1 MARKHDDYIPN
12 GKHEFKD
19 WAVDFT
25 DTTKN
30 NIGSFGITDASYA
43 DVKKLADDLVNCS
56 IREQKLID
64 EKLKQIKLC
73 QSARKVLED
82 ACRASAQN
90 IKSNSAYTDAVGRDF
105 NIIGAEIIFDPK
117 TFKPIITLRRVSIG
131 VEVSF
136 EKSETEGINLYRRV
150 EGEEDW
156 RYMARDTHSPYID
169 TKKMDSHTT
178 YEYMAWAV
186 IKDKEIGLESD
197 TAHITV

>member
-1 MARKHDDYIPN
+1 MEKHGDYIPH

-19 WAVDFT
+19 WAVEFT
-25 DTTKN
+25 DTTKQ
-30 NIGSFGITDASYA
+30 NIGSLGITDKSYA
-43 DVKKLADDLVNCS
+43 DVKKLTDDLVNCS
-56 IREQKLID
+56 IREQQLIN

-90 IKSNSAYTDAVGRDF
+90 IKSNADYTDAVGRDF

-117 TFKPIITLRRVSIG
+117 TFKPVLTLRRVSSG

-136 EKSETEGINLYRRV
+136 EKSETDGINLYRRL

-169 TKKMDSHTT
+169 TKKMDSHIT

-197 TAHITV
+197 TAKITV